1 MHHAPWPLPTIPSFR
16 LVETFKLALVQYIAF
31 FIPIAFILSCL
42 HGALFRYGVIAAR
55 AHHPIK
61 QHRF

>member
-1 MHHAPWPLPTIPSFR
+1 M
-16 LVETFKLALVQYIAF
+16 ETFKLALVQYIAF
-31 FIPIAFILSCL
+31 FIPIASILSCL